1 MDDNIKKEIKEE
13 IAEIKEDVKEEVKDV
28 KEIIEEIVS
37 EKELIEESEDKE
49 TEEKLLRIRNIAVC
63 IAMILFIIS
72 LFHGV
77 AHHEIIRGIGYI
89 FGAGAYFTEL
99 LMMTDC
105 FKAKLDH
112 KELFMAYC
120 FFPMYL
126 IFAITYIL
134 E

>member
-1 MDDNIKKEIKEE
+1 MDDNIKKEITEE
-13 IAEIKEDVKEEVKDV
+13 IKEVEEDVKEVV
-28 KEIIEEIVS
+28 EEIVT
-37 EKELIEESEDKE
+37 EKELIEESEHKE
-49 TEEKLLRIRNIAVC
+49 TEEKLLVIRNIAVC
-63 IAMILFIIS
+63 IAMILFVVS

-77 AHHEIIRGIGYI
+77 AHHEIVRGIGYI

-105 FKAKLDH
+105 FRAKLDH